1 MIKKCGNTG
10 SFTLVEIIVVLV
22 IISVSVAIFVPKV
35 ATGIESAKFRS
46 AINELVSFLRKI
58 HLNAIKNRKDIN
70 VTVDFKENT
79 LKSDDHKLYKMPS
92 GIILTPEDS
101 DDYDNARYSFFYN
114 GRGSGPEI
122 RLIGYNEREAIIYVD
137 SLSGLAKC
145 DFR

>member
-1 MIKKCGNTG
+1 MIKKCGKTG

-22 IISVSVAIFVPKV
+22 IISISAAIFIPRV
-35 ATGIESAKFRS
+35 ASGIESAKFRS
-46 AINELVSFLRKI
+46 AINGVVSFLRKI

-70 VTVDFKENT
+70 VTVDFEENT
-79 LKSDDHKLYKMPS
+79 LKSDDHKLYMLPS
-92 GIILTPEDS
+92 EIIFKPEDS
-101 DDYDNARYSFFYN
+101 DDYDDARYSFYYN

-122 RLIGYNEREAIIYVD
+122 HLIGANEREAVVYVD

>member
-1 MIKKCGNTG
+1 MIKKCVNTG

-22 IISVSVAIFVPKV
+22 ILSISVAIFIPRV
-35 ATGIESAKFRS
+35 TSGIESAKFRE
-46 AINELVSFLRKI
+46 AVTELVSFLRKT

-70 VTVDFKENT
+70 VTVDFKENI
-79 LKSDDHKLYKMPS
+79 LKSDDDKLFSLPS
-92 GIILTPEDS
+92 GIILKPETS

-122 RLIGYNEREAIIYVD
+122 HLIGYNEREAIIYVD

-145 DFR
+145 DFK